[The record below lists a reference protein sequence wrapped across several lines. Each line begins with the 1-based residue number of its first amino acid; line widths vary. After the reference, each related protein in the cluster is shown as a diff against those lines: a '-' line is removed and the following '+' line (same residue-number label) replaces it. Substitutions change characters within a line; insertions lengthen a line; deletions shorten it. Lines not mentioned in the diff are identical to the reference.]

1 MPWLANKCHIQGA
14 NPEKFDII
22 SLNSIA
28 RESPR
33 RTLTYHWLRKKTV
46 GEVNLKEWKVNCKI
60 FYLKK

>member
-33 RTLTYHWLRKKTV
+33 RTLTYHWLRKKQW
-46 GEVNLKEWKVNCKI
+46 EK
-60 FYLKK
+60 